1 MSVLRRLGVRG
12 LVALALSLCALSCAN
27 ATGHTVPGAVCGTRI
42 DPALTRALLPSTKDL
57 HEFTRVD
64 RTAAITA
71 PCVLLSGREPAL
83 QFRFSWDG
91 TSPDL
96 MYLAADNGTVSRVNQ
111 PQKAAF
117 APMAITG
124 TDGAIAT
131 TPCKTRGGRY
141 FTLTLQ
147 LPQVRLGD
155 RGRRADIEAF
165 MRAYFPA
172 TVATL
177 GCGT

>member
-1 MSVLRRLGVRG
+1 MNRYLRTSAVACAL
-12 LVALALSLCALSCAN
+12 LVAACGRPAHN
-27 ATGHTVPGAVCGTRI
+27 DVPDVVCGTPVK
-42 DPALTRALLPSTKDL
+42 PALTRSLVRPAEPWREYS
-57 HEFTRVD
+57 RVD
-64 RTAAITA
+64 RSEAVTA
-71 PCVLLSGREPAL
+71 PCLVYSGKKVLLK
-83 QFRFSWDG
+83 FRFSWRPVA
-91 TSPDL
+91 TDL
-96 MYLAADNGTVSRVNQ
+96 MYLAQGTGTVSGISEPRSVES
-111 PQKAAF
+111 PYA
-117 APMAITG
+117 TLVG
-124 TDGAIAT
+124 TDGAISQ

>member
-1 MSVLRRLGVRG
+1 M
-12 LVALALSLCALSCAN
+12 LVALSLSLCAISCGRP
-27 ATGHTVPGAVCGTRI
+27 TGHIVPGAVCGTRV
-42 DPALTRALLPSTKDL
+42 DPALTRALLTSTDDL

-64 RTAAITA
+64 RNAAITA

-96 MYLAADNGTVSRVNQ
+96 MYLAADNGTASRVNR
-111 PQKAAF
+111 PQKAEF
-117 APMAITG
+117 APKAISG

-155 RGRRADIEAF
+155 RSRREDIAAF

>member
-1 MSVLRRLGVRG
+1 MKKSFRAFLGWSVLVQ
-12 LVALALSLCALSCAN
+12 CAVSSCA
-27 ATGHTVPGAVCGTRI
+27 APADQAVPEQICGVSVSSR
-42 DPALTRALLPSTKDL
+42 LTRSLLTSKDDL
-57 HEFTRVD
+57 REFSRVD
-64 RTAAITA
+64 RAEAVTA
-71 PCVLLSGREPAL
+71 PCILQSGEHAVLGL
-83 QFRFSWDG
+83 RFAWDDAP
-91 TSPDL
+91 TDL
-96 MYLAADNGTVSRVNQ
+96 MYLAGSRVSRIAEPHAVPFPFKTIVGN
-111 PQKAAF
+111 
-117 APMAITG
+117 
-124 TDGAIAT
+124 DGAISQ